1 MKYMGM
7 EKGQNRRSV
16 DHLVDLLMIEERA
29 RCCCTRAQAQLLIKE
44 SDQVKR
50 ALWGSAADSG
60 YEHF

>member
-7 EKGQNRRSV
+7 EKAQNRRSI

-50 ALWGSAADSG
+50 ALWGSQPGSANT
-60 YEHF
+60 HF